1 MTEVTELLTEARARI
16 ARGWTQ
22 GASARDVTGSVTR
35 AWAEEAVCWCAM
47 GAVACRDDDWTTAE
61 PAWAALRAAV
71 GGETWV
77 SEWNDAPGRTQAD
90 VLALYDR
97 AIERS
102 RSMVVAGGGQ

>member
-1 MTEVTELLTEARARI
+1 MNKTTELLTEARARI

-22 GASARDVTGSVTR
+22 GANARNAAGGVTL
-35 AWAEEAVCWCAM
+35 AWAEEAVCWDTM

-77 SEWNDAPGRTQAD
+77 AEWNDAPGRTRED

-102 RSMVVAGGGQ
+102 RSHD

>member
-1 MTEVTELLTEARARI
+1 MNKNPVTELLIEGRARI

-47 GAVACRDDDWTTAE
+47 GAVACREDDWATTAA
-61 PAWAALRAAV
+61 AWVVLEEAA
-71 GGETWV
+71 GMWV
-77 SEWNDAPGRTQAD
+77 AEWNEAPGRTHED

-102 RSMVVAGGGQ
+102 RSHD